1 MSRRS
6 PYRVPYGGYR
16 EAPGKHRFGWHVWGR
31 VTHFYLAKDVSPLGG
46 YQSACGSYYLARPER
61 FSREPASYERLCK
74 RCLTVFNRLKTR
86 GELPEEN

>member
-16 EAPGKHRFGWHVWGR
+16 EAPGKYRFGWHVWGR
-31 VTHFYLAKDVSPLGG
+31 VTHFYLPTGVSPLGG
-46 YQSACGSYYLARPER
+46 YHSACGSYYLAEPQY
-61 FSREPASYERLCK
+61 FQREPQSHLRLCK
-74 RCLTVFNRLKTR
+74 RCEAIFNRLKTR